1 MLKIPKNFIL
11 VLKFISFI
19 SCLPSQFDQKID
31 ELNDVSH
38 KLRVIHYDCSQMK
51 ENKMYSLN
59 QVAPCSISPENI
71 DMRNVRVTIYQR
83 SYRTFV
89 KAVMCSV
96 SVNVLKYHCGMFS
109 HSSIV
114 HDAPLITYHLI
125 VSPEQCKQANRTGK
139 LTVNDFQDKFDM
151 KLN

>member
-1 MLKIPKNFIL
+1 
-11 VLKFISFI
+11 
-19 SCLPSQFDQKID
+19 
-31 ELNDVSH
+31 
-38 KLRVIHYDCSQMK
+38 MK

-71 DMRNVRVTIYQR
+71 DMRNVRVTLYQR

-96 SVNVLKYHCGMFS
+96 RVSVLKYHCGMFS

-114 HDAPLITYHLI
+114 HDAPLITYNLI
-125 VSPEQCKQANRTGK
+125 VSP
-139 LTVNDFQDKFDM
+139 
-151 KLN
+151 